1 MSALLRLAALI
12 TAGNRAVFHGVAWL
26 TGLMVLGY
34 FLIAVLRY
42 ALGWGSVAMQESV
55 MYLHATVFMLA
66 AAAGL
71 ASDTHVRVD
80 ILHSRWS
87 DRRKALADVAGSL
100 LLLLPFALF
109 ILMASLDYV
118 GRAWQLRETSSDAGG
133 LAYVWLL
140 KTLIPLMAV
149 QLIAQSLAQAALALE
164 RWRRSRA

>member
-1 MSALLRLAALI
+1 MNALLRLAALI
-12 TAGNRAVFHGVAWL
+12 TAANRVLFNAVAWL

-34 FLIAVLRY
+34 FLIALLRY

-55 MYLHATVFMLA
+55 MYLHAAVFMLA

-71 ASDTHVRVD
+71 AADSHVRVD
-80 ILHSRWS
+80 IFYSRWS
-87 DRRKALADVAGSL
+87 AGRKALANLGGSL

-109 ILMASLDYV
+109 VLIASWDYV
-118 GRAWQLRETSSDAGG
+118 ARAWQLRETSSDPGG

-149 QLIAQSLAQAALALE
+149 QLIAQALAQALHALADL
-164 RWRRSRA
+164 RRSRG